1 MDGFNGFNGSIGF
14 TDSMDGFNGFNGSID
29 STDSMDGFNGFNGSI
44 DSTDSTDSIDFI
56 TGSTGGVNADATDPI
71 DATSLTATGEFACE
85 LPFTGDRTIGES
97 PTDNSESL
105 NTML

>member
-1 MDGFNGFNGSIGF
+1 MDGFNGFNGSIDFTDSMDGFNGSIDF
-14 TDSMDGFNGFNGSID
+14 TDSMDGFNGFNG
-29 STDSMDGFNGFNGSI
+29 FNGSI
-44 DSTDSTDSIDFI
+44 GFTDSTDSIDFI